1 MKKGKRYLA
10 AREKIDVNKEY
21 PLNDA
26 VNLIKETASAKFDE
40 TVEVCMRL
48 NVDPRH
54 ADQMVRGAVSLPHG
68 TGNEVKVLVL
78 TRGEKQKDAQEA
90 GADYVGADEY
100 IEKIEKG
107 WVDFD
112 VMIATPD
119 IMKDVGKLGR
129 VLGPR
134 GLMPNPKSGTVTF
147 DVGPAV
153 KDVKAGRI
161 EYRVDKE
168 GNLHSP
174 VGKASFSEEQLA
186 ENTSTFIDAILRAKP
201 SSAKGQYV
209 KSITISS
216 AMGPGVSVDRQASTI
231 ET

>member
-10 AREKIDVNKEY
+10 AKEKIESDKEY

-26 VNLIKETASAKFDE
+26 VNLVKEGASTKFDE
-40 TVEVCMRL
+40 TVEVAMRL

-54 ADQMVRGAVSLPHG
+54 ADQMIRGAISLPHG
-68 TGNEVKVLVL
+68 TGKDVKVLVL

-90 GADYVGADEY
+90 GADYVGSDEY
-100 IEKIEKG
+100 IGQIEKG

-153 KDVKAGRI
+153 REVKAGRI
-161 EYRVDKE
+161 EYRVDKS
-168 GNLHSP
+168 GNLHGL
-174 VGKASFSEEQLA
+174 VGKASFSDQQLA

-216 AMGPGVSVDRQASTI
+216 AMGPGVPVDRQTAMV
-231 ET
+231 EK